1 MQEGRESDVILRYP
15 SWFHIWVWRTN
26 PRNGHLGG
34 SLQGWEEGSR
44 GAGQVIKLLMDMC
57 SLVGHPA
64 GCICH

>member
-15 SWFHIWVWRTN
+15 SWLHIWVWRTN